1 MEKSS
6 VQVLVVDDDEI
17 NILIS
22 RKVLSKYFD
31 NVEFE
36 TDSTVALEKI
46 LTKKFDIVLLDVNM
60 PVMNGFDVVNHVRS
74 QGDIYFK
81 QLPIIANTAS
91 ILPEDIEEILSSGFT
106 SYQSKPLRVDVLLR
120 EIDKLMAN
128 VDT

>member
-6 VQVLVVDDDEI
+6 IHVLVVDDDEI

-22 RKVLSKYFD
+22 RKVLSKYFS

-36 TDSTVALEKI
+36 IDSTIALEKI
-46 LTKKFDIVLLDVNM
+46 LTKRFDLVLLDVNM
-60 PVMNGFDVVNHVRS
+60 PVMDGFDVVNKVRS
-74 QGDIYFK
+74 QEDIYFK

-91 ILPEDIEEILSSGFT
+91 ILPEDIDEILNSGFT

-128 VDT
+128 AHT